1 MCSTPFPRWS
11 RKRWSRGTRI
21 PSGLTTPRAIAET
34 RRCIPGFE
42 AVAERTTTTVGLYR
56 GMLELHPDRVNQGAL
71 WGSATSAKG

>member
-1 MCSTPFPRWS
+1 M
-11 RKRWSRGTRI
+11 
-21 PSGLTTPRAIAET
+21 TTPRAIAET

-42 AVAERTTTTVGLYR
+42 AVAERTTTTVDLYR